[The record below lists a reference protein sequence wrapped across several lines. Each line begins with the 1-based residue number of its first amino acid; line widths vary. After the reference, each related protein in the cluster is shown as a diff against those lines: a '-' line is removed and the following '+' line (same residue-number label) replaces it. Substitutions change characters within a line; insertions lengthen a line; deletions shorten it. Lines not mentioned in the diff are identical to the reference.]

1 MDLEGIDF
9 KLILSIDEENLK
21 NIKMVQYEHLFLTEE
36 KLSKVDFFMTKN
48 GFDKKI
54 MFDIDTIYIK
64 NNIQ

>member
-1 MDLEGIDF
+1 
-9 KLILSIDEENLK
+9 
-21 NIKMVQYEHLFLTEE
+21 MVQYEHLFLTEE